1 MGSNSYVL
9 LLCLVIPREGV
20 ESFIPAA
27 PLPSAAPR
35 VIPREGVESSFIHAA
50 MQCAKGVIP
59 RVIPREGVERS
70 EIVRNGVL
78 DHPEM
83 PHHGAKHR
91 PFALSC
97 REELLS
103 PI

>member
-1 MGSNSYVL
+1 MIPREGVERSHRAPRSVVRRRE
-9 LLCLVIPREGV
+9 VIPREGV
-20 ESFIPAA
+20 ESNAFSVPGIQTAGA
-27 PLPSAAPR
+27 YA
-35 VIPREGVESSFIHAA
+35 
-50 MQCAKGVIP
+50 
-59 RVIPREGVERS
+59 VIPREGVERS

>member
-1 MGSNSYVL
+1 MEQMIK
-9 LLCLVIPREGV
+9 LVGAGLV
-20 ESFIPAA
+20 
-27 PLPSAAPR
+27 
-35 VIPREGVESSFIHAA
+35 
-50 MQCAKGVIP
+50 
-59 RVIPREGVERS
+59 VIPREGVERS

>member
-1 MGSNSYVL
+1 ML
-9 LLCLVIPREGV
+9 RRKP
-20 ESFIPAA
+20 
-27 PLPSAAPR
+27 
-35 VIPREGVESSFIHAA
+35 
-50 MQCAKGVIP
+50 
-59 RVIPREGVERS
+59 VIPREGVERS

>member
-1 MGSNSYVL
+1 MGL
-9 LLCLVIPREGV
+9 RDRL
-20 ESFIPAA
+20 
-27 PLPSAAPR
+27 SAR
-35 VIPREGVESSFIHAA
+35 VIPREGVESLYDRQARPANSES
-50 MQCAKGVIP
+50 
-59 RVIPREGVERS
+59 VIPREGVERS

>member
-1 MGSNSYVL
+1 M
-9 LLCLVIPREGV
+9 
-20 ESFIPAA
+20 ESQNDAE
-27 PLPSAAPR
+27 L
-35 VIPREGVESSFIHAA
+35 
-50 MQCAKGVIP
+50 
-59 RVIPREGVERS
+59 VIPREGVERS

-78 DHPEM
+78 DRPEM